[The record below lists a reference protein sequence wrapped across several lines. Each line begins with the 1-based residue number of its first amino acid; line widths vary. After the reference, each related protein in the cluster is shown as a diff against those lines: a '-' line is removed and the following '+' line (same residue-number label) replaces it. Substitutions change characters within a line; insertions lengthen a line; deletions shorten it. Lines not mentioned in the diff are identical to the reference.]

1 MNNIAKIRPIYDL
14 DNNFKTCKIIYGDRE
29 YILSS
34 ELFCRIL
41 NFEKCFRI
49 HNINDDYPSYKINNK
64 NIDFLEFAYGLK
76 TENYNFNF
84 INGNKYDIRYD
95 NIIIE
100 NKSFK
105 ELLEKFN
112 VIENIY
118 NGTIVKEGRYSGQYK
133 NPICKILNEKNE
145 EEYLMLCNRN
155 IICILCRHS
164 YEKIREFEK
173 KNNYETPI
181 IWSYQESGYIL
192 GNNSLYIHQVITNYF
207 GNGKGTKELS
217 VDHIDQNPLNNKYNN
232 LRIVDR
238 KTQEQNCK
246 GIKENTKRE
255 RKHNA
260 KPLPDGL
267 KQEMMKKY
275 VVYYNECYNKEKNLY
290 REFFKIEKH
299 PKLDKPYIGSKSNAI
314 SLKDKL
320 IIVNKIVDD
329 LDNNITNNEE
339 IDKTKKRILPQYIT
353 IQKTRNKSHLVFD
366 RRNENK
372 ERQTMRSILPDVY
385 DDILEE
391 KLKIFGEQIE
401 NKYNY
406 KIF

>member
-1 MNNIAKIRPIYDL
+1 MNNIEQIKPIYDL
-14 DNNFKTCKIIYGDRE
+14 DNIFKECKIIYGDRE

-41 NFEKCFRI
+41 NFQRCFRI
-49 HNINDDYPSYKINNK
+49 NNIKDDYPSYKINNK
-64 NIDFLEFAYGLK
+64 YIDFLEFAYGFK
-76 TENYNFNF
+76 TENYNFIF

-105 ELLEKFN
+105 ELLKKFN
-112 VIENIY
+112 VIEHIY

-155 IICILCRHS
+155 IICILCHHS
-164 YEKIREFEK
+164 YEIIREFEK
-173 KNNYETPI
+173 KNNYKIPI
-181 IWSYQESGYIL
+181 IWSYQENGYIL
-192 GNNSLYIHQVITNYF
+192 GNNNLYIHQIISDYY

-217 VDHIDQNPLNNKYNN
+217 VDHIDQNPLNNKYHN

-238 KTQEQNCK
+238 KTQEQNSK

-260 KPLPDGL
+260 KSLPDGL
-267 KQEMMKKY
+267 TQEMMKKY

-299 PKLDKPYIGSKSNAI
+299 PKLDKSYIGSKSNAI
-314 SLKDKL
+314 NLKDKL
-320 IIVNKIVDD
+320 NIVNKIVDN
-329 LDNNITNNEE
+329 LDNNNINSEE
-339 IDKTKKRILPQYIT
+339 IDASKKRTLPQYIT
-353 IQKTRNKSHLVFD
+353 IQKTKNKSHLVFD

-391 KLKIFGEQIE
+391 KLKLFAEKIE

>member
-1 MNNIAKIRPIYDL
+1 METLYIKPKYDINVKDNFAKIIYNTKEYIFDINDFLLILNYDKNFNFYNINDIYPSFKRHNNNITFLEFLFIFSENNLYFIFKNNNIYDL
-14 DNNFKTCKIIYGDRE
+14 RRNNVDFFHKYHKNIIEKYPDAIYNIGHYNDNGKDAYIMKNPYWEIENNNNSNKIYLMYCETDTLIKIDNIALEKILQFEKNNNNSKKITFYKHSNG

-34 ELFCRIL
+34 
-41 NFEKCFRI
+41 
-49 HNINDDYPSYKINNK
+49 NINL
-64 NIDFLEFAYGLK
+64 F
-76 TENYNFNF
+76 
-84 INGNKYDIRYD
+84 
-95 NIIIE
+95 
-100 NKSFK
+100 
-105 ELLEKFN
+105 
-112 VIENIY
+112 
-118 NGTIVKEGRYSGQYK
+118 
-133 NPICKILNEKNE
+133 
-145 EEYLMLCNRN
+145 
-155 IICILCRHS
+155 
-164 YEKIREFEK
+164 
-173 KNNYETPI
+173 
-181 IWSYQESGYIL
+181 
-192 GNNSLYIHQVITNYF
+192 IHQIITGCY
-207 GNGKGTKELS
+207 GNGKGTLNIS
-217 VDHIDQNPLNNKYNN
+217 VDHIDQDPLNNCFNN

-267 KQEMMKKY
+267 TQEMMKKY

-339 IDKTKKRILPQYIT
+339 IDKSKKRSLPQYIT

-366 RRNENK
+366 RRNEDK

-391 KLKIFGEQIE
+391 KLKIFAHQIE

-406 KIF
+406 KIL